1 MLIVENILDMIQDYG
16 EEGTQQ
22 LLSSFESPKN
32 PEIETFLK
40 KNAISFAQ
48 KKMSVT
54 YLVSDS
60 EDASILGYFTLANK
74 ALEIKRDAVSKNV
87 IKKAERYGILDEEE
101 GTYTIQSYL
110 LAQFGKNYSVDN
122 GKRIDA
128 TGLMNQVNMVIERI
142 QHLIGGGFIYLDVE
156 KNLNPENPDD
166 KPYEKLVDIYR
177 RKAGYAPFN
186 ERHSLKDGKDYIMM
200 IKTI

>member
-1 MLIVENILDMIQDYG
+1 
-16 EEGTQQ
+16 
-22 LLSSFESPKN
+22 
-32 PEIETFLK
+32 
-40 KNAISFAQ
+40 
-48 KKMSVT
+48 MSVT

-128 TGLMNQVNMVIERI
+128 TGLMGQVNMVIERI

-177 RKAGYAPFN
+177 RKAGYAPLN
-186 ERHSLKDGKDYIMM
+186 L
-200 IKTI
+200 

>member
-32 PEIETFLK
+32 PEIENFLK
-40 KNAISFAQ
+40 KNAISFARE
-48 KKMSVT
+48 KMSVT

-128 TGLMNQVNMVIERI
+128 TGLMSQVNMVIERI

-156 KNLNPENPDD
+156 KN
-166 KPYEKLVDIYR
+166 
-177 RKAGYAPFN
+177 
-186 ERHSLKDGKDYIMM
+186 
-200 IKTI
+200 

>member
-32 PEIETFLK
+32 PEIENFLK
-40 KNAISFAQ
+40 KNTISFDQ

-87 IKKAERYGILDEEE
+87 IKKAERYGILDEDEVQAYFEE
-101 GTYTIQSYL
+101 KYG
-110 LAQFGKNYSVDN
+110 AQ
-122 GKRIDA
+122 
-128 TGLMNQVNMVIERI
+128 
-142 QHLIGGGFIYLDVE
+142 
-156 KNLNPENPDD
+156 
-166 KPYEKLVDIYR
+166 
-177 RKAGYAPFN
+177 
-186 ERHSLKDGKDYIMM
+186 
-200 IKTI
+200 